1 VDLNLAGKVSVVTVS
16 SVNAFLPDPGIPG
29 YCASKGALSN
39 FCKSLSRV
47 GCVTGG
53 GSMGAGHRDWV
64 TPVDGSSL
72 YDKRHVSL
80 KDLSANRY

>member
-1 VDLNLAGKVSVVTVS
+1 MDLNLAGKVSVVTVS
-16 SVNAFLPDPGIPG
+16 SVNAFLPDPGQRL
-29 YCASKGALSN
+29 AEVAQRALRGAVAGDA
-39 FCKSLSRV
+39 RV

>member
-1 VDLNLAGKVSVVTVS
+1 MDLNLAGKVSVVTVS

-64 TPVDGSSL
+64 AGTGSRGL
-72 YDKRHVSL
+72 GHAGRRKL
-80 KDLSANRY
+80 AI